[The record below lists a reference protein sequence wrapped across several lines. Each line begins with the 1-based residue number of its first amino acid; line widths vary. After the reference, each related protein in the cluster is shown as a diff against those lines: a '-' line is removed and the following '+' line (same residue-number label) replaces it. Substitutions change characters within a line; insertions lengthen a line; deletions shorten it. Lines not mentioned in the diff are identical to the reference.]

1 MNILRQANEFKKQTS
16 AAEKQY
22 QSFDK
27 AFNHDEKEELV
38 KNKNEG
44 HESSLLY
51 NKKNDFIEFRNV
63 REYMDNSL
71 VSTYN
76 NYLVP
81 FKERLE
87 EFKKFAPR
95 KAKAKKKIVYNN
107 TKNLYSILLSIY
119 YNDYNYI
126 TDEEK
131 EKMGEI

>member
-1 MNILRQANEFKKQTS
+1 M
-16 AAEKQY
+16 
-22 QSFDK
+22 
-27 AFNHDEKEELV
+27 
-38 KNKNEG
+38 
-44 HESSLLY
+44 
-51 NKKNDFIEFRNV
+51 
-63 REYMDNSL
+63 
-71 VSTYN
+71 STYN

>member
-1 MNILRQANEFKKQTS
+1 
-16 AAEKQY
+16 
-22 QSFDK
+22 
-27 AFNHDEKEELV
+27 
-38 KNKNEG
+38 
-44 HESSLLY
+44 
-51 NKKNDFIEFRNV
+51 
-63 REYMDNSL
+63 MDNSL

-76 NYLVP
+76 NNLVP

-95 KAKAKKKIVYNN
+95 KAKAKAKKKIVYNN

>member
-1 MNILRQANEFKKQTS
+1 M
-16 AAEKQY
+16 
-22 QSFDK
+22 DK
-27 AFNHDEKEELV
+27 
-38 KNKNEG
+38 
-44 HESSLLY
+44 
-51 NKKNDFIEFRNV
+51 
-63 REYMDNSL
+63 SL

-95 KAKAKKKIVYNN
+95 KAKAKKKIMYDN

-131 EKMGEI
+131 EKMDEI

>member
-1 MNILRQANEFKKQTS
+1 M
-16 AAEKQY
+16 
-22 QSFDK
+22 DK
-27 AFNHDEKEELV
+27 
-38 KNKNEG
+38 
-44 HESSLLY
+44 
-51 NKKNDFIEFRNV
+51 
-63 REYMDNSL
+63 SL

-95 KAKAKKKIVYNN
+95 KAKAKKKIVYDN

-131 EKMGEI
+131 EKMDEI